1 MKRLAFVLFAVT
13 GTLWVCAVSANA
25 QTADGIRLIE
35 KRCASCHGNP
45 ASGSTT
51 PDLLSLWKLTSE
63 EVYAALAKA
72 PHTTIDGLTDDEKR
86 LLAATFGNRPVD
98 VAQIDDAKLMP
109 NKCASNPP
117 ITDLAGKPMWNGWGN
132 GVDNAR
138 FQSAS
143 AAGLSADQVPQLKLK
158 WAFGF
163 PGADEVYGQ
172 PTIAAGRVYLGVNS
186 GAVYSIDAVTGCV
199 YWSFQADGGVRSA
212 ISIGPVKG
220 QGATKF
226 GIYFGDMRS
235 NVYML
240 DATTGKQIWK
250 VKVEEHPA
258 SHITAG
264 ATLYEGRL
272 YVPVASVEER
282 AAGLSTVYPCCKFR
296 GSVSA
301 LDANTGHT
309 IWKTYTI
316 PETPKPTTKTSKGI
330 QQYGPN
336 GGAVW
341 NSPTIDAKN
350 SAIYIGTGDA
360 YTEPAGKNTDAVM
373 ALDMKTGKILWA
385 IQDTENDAWLSGCG
399 AGAVSENCPKDPMDL
414 GPDFDFGSSPIL
426 RSLPNGKRI
435 LVAGQK
441 SGVVWGHDPDRE
453 GTLVWKAQLVPKLAL
468 GMITFGG
475 AADDQSAYFGLRTG
489 AVAAVQLDSG
499 ATRWSTPVT
508 PPPGPGPKGESAAI
522 TAVPGVIFSGG
533 WDGVLRAFA
542 TTDGRLL
549 WEYNMIHD
557 YDTVNHVAAKGGSMG
572 APGPTVAGG
581 MVFAGSGYVFGAGTP
596 GNVLLAFSV
605 Q

>member
-1 MKRLAFVLFAVT
+1 MRVFK
-13 GTLWVCAVSANA
+13 
-25 QTADGIRLIE
+25 
-35 KRCASCHGNP
+35 
-45 ASGSTT
+45 
-51 PDLLSLWKLTSE
+51 
-63 EVYAALAKA
+63 
-72 PHTTIDGLTDDEKR
+72 
-86 LLAATFGNRPVD
+86 
-98 VAQIDDAKLMP
+98 
-109 NKCASNPP
+109 
-117 ITDLAGKPMWNGWGN
+117 
-132 GVDNAR
+132 
-138 FQSAS
+138 SAS

-330 QQYGPN
+330 QQYGPM
-336 GGAVW
+336 AVRLW

-350 SAIYIGTGDA
+350 SAILYRNRRRLHRTRRKKHRRRHGSGHED
-360 YTEPAGKNTDAVM
+360 G
-373 ALDMKTGKILWA
+373 
-385 IQDTENDAWLSGCG
+385 ENSVG
-399 AGAVSENCPKDPMDL
+399 
-414 GPDFDFGSSPIL
+414 
-426 RSLPNGKRI
+426 
-435 LVAGQK
+435 
-441 SGVVWGHDPDRE
+441 
-453 GTLVWKAQLVPKLAL
+453 
-468 GMITFGG
+468 
-475 AADDQSAYFGLRTG
+475 
-489 AVAAVQLDSG
+489 DSG
-499 ATRWSTPVT
+499 Y
-508 PPPGPGPKGESAAI
+508 GK
-522 TAVPGVIFSGG
+522 
-533 WDGVLRAFA
+533 
-542 TTDGRLL
+542 
-549 WEYNMIHD
+549 
-557 YDTVNHVAAKGGSMG
+557 
-572 APGPTVAGG
+572 
-581 MVFAGSGYVFGAGTP
+581 
-596 GNVLLAFSV
+596 
-605 Q
+605 